1 MNGSEISAMQTT
13 ARALVADEKG
23 ILAADESLPTIGRRF
38 AAVRIESTEDNRRAY
53 REMLFTTPHIE
64 EFISGVILF
73 YETIRQ
79 RSAGGI
85 PLINILRDKG
95 IIPGI
100 KVDRGTTPLALFPG
114 ETITEGID
122 GLRERLRAYRELGTR
137 FTKWRAVLKIGPE
150 APTLTGI
157 AANAHFLAC
166 FAALSQEAGLVPIVE
181 PEVLREGDH
190 SMSRCEEVTSRTLRA
205 VFHALGD
212 YRVNLQAVILK
223 PNMVTPGSDCP
234 EQTSPERIAEA
245 TLRCLR
251 GAVPSQLPG
260 IVFLSG
266 GQAEVEATERL
277 NAINSLSRGPW
288 PLSFSFGRALQES
301 ALRRWNGLES
311 NFFEAQSVFCHRA
324 RCNSLARSGK
334 YGSSAEQAA
343 IDSEGA
349 LKIAS

>member
-38 AAVRIESTEDNRRAY
+38 ATVGIESTEDNRRAY

-73 YETIRQ
+73 DETIRQ

-122 GLRERLRAYRELGTR
+122 GLRERLRAYRELGAR

-223 PNMVTPGSDCP
+223 PNMGNARKRLPRTDESRTDCGSYSPLPARGCTQPGA
-234 EQTSPERIAEA
+234 RN
-245 TLRCLR
+245 R
-251 GAVPSQLPG
+251 VP
-260 IVFLSG
+260 
-266 GQAEVEATERL
+266 
-277 NAINSLSRGPW
+277 
-288 PLSFSFGRALQES
+288 
-301 ALRRWNGLES
+301 LRRAGRGRGNRAAEC
-311 NFFEAQSVFCHRA
+311 NQQSVSRTVASELFFRPGA
-324 RCNSLARSGK
+324 AGI
-334 YGSSAEQAA
+334 GSSQVERT
-343 IDSEGA
+343 
-349 LKIAS
+349 